1 MQLGRFK
8 EAFDFAMRS
17 HNLDSA
23 DSKLAEHVT
32 QLRAKIDAG
41 VQFLKTPTYM
51 YYVSLDTS
59 LPFFFLVVFSFKKRF
74 G

>member
-1 MQLGRFK
+1 MEFWQLGRFK

-17 HNLDSA
+17 HNLDPA

-41 VQFLKTPTYM
+41 VQFLEIPTYM
-51 YYVSLDTS
+51 YASFAAFFSLS
-59 LPFFFLVVFSFKKRF
+59 LSRKGLGSPL
-74 G
+74 

>member
-1 MQLGRFK
+1 MEIWQLGRFK

-17 HNLDSA
+17 HNLDPA

-41 VQFLKTPTYM
+41 VKTPTYM
-51 YYVSLDTS
+51 YYVSFGYF
-59 LPFFFLVVFSFKKRF
+59 LPFFFLVVSSFEKRF